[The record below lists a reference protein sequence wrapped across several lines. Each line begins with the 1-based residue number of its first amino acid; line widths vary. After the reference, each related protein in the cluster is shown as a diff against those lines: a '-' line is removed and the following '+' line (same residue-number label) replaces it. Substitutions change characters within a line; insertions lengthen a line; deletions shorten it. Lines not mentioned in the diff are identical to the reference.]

1 MPTMPEIAV
10 IGAGIG
16 GLALA
21 GRLGRHGVRTTVY
34 EQARQFERVGAGI
47 QMSPNAMRVLRS
59 LGLEERLRRSAFT
72 PPSWAHPDV
81 GQR

>member
-1 MPTMPEIAV
+1 MTWQGRTITI

-21 GRLGRHGVRTTVY
+21 AALRQRGIVVEIY
-34 EQARQFERVGAGI
+34 EQASAFARVGSGI

-59 LGLEERLRRSAFT
+59 LGLEWLRR
-72 PPSWAHPDV
+72 
-81 GQR
+81 